1 MNILVAMNAFKGTL
15 SSVDVNE
22 IVKNHFESL
31 NHEVLSIP
39 ISDGGDGFLDA
50 ISKGLEGN
58 FVEVEVF
65 DPLNRTIKEKIFMIK
80 DKAYIELAKVSGLNL
95 LSKEEQNPLNT
106 STYGLG
112 IMIKQ
117 AIYIGAKHIYIGAGG
132 SATHD
137 CGIGMLQALGV
148 RFYHHGKLIDEK
160 LCGKHLSLITSFDLS
175 HLEDLIE
182 YIDFEVITD
191 VKNTLLGDQGAA
203 HIYAKQKGA
212 SKEDITF
219 LEKATK
225 HFADIVEEYKNENFR
240 DNDGSGAAG
249 GIGFGFLSFLDA
261 TLHSG
266 IEFMID
272 LLHIEEAI
280 KKVDLI
286 IVGEGKLDQQT
297 IYGKAPYG
305 IAKIAKKHQKKVIGI
320 FGIKD
325 DLKDNDFLDET
336 YVIVPKYASN
346 DLSMNHP
353 KQALL
358 NMLKKVFTS

>member
-22 IVKNHFESL
+22 IVKNHLESL
-31 NHEVLSIP
+31 NHKVWTMP

-50 ISKGLEGN
+50 ISQGLEGS
-58 FVEVEVF
+58 FIEVESF

-112 IMIKQ
+112 LMIKQ
-117 AIYIGAKHIYIGAGG
+117 AIYKGAKHIYIGAGG

-148 RFYHHGKLIDEK
+148 RFYHHGKMIEERLS
-160 LCGKHLSLITSFDLS
+160 GKHLSLITSFDLS
-175 HLEDLIE
+175 YLEDLIE
-182 YIDFEVITD
+182 HIDFEVVTD

-212 SKEDITF
+212 SKDDLIL
-219 LEKATK
+219 LEKATI
-225 HFADIVEEYKNENFR
+225 HFADIVEGYKKEKFR
-240 DNDGSGAAG
+240 DTEGSGAAG
-249 GIGFGFLSFLDA
+249 GIGFGFVSFLDA
-261 TLHSG
+261 TLHPG

-320 FGIKD
+320 FAIKD
-325 DLKDNDFLDET
+325 DLKEDDFLDQA

-346 DLSMNHP
+346 HQSMNAP

-358 NMLKKVFTS
+358 KMLKNIFTS